1 MRQVFSS
8 ARLENVER
16 VADMLREAGIEVR
29 ITDGRSYKGARRT
42 TVSYRDTGDT
52 ARPAVWIVHSEDAT
66 RAREI
71 LREAGLIDSTR
82 PGAAKLTVRSEFG
95 DDAART
101 PAQKRATR
109 IKVALLIGIVIVIA
123 FEFMH
128 AARKPAVA
136 PVAAVAPKAPVAQ
149 PATGPFDGRVA
160 ATPAALAQAVLQKEI
175 AGVDTPV
182 ACIAVDGRDPPA
194 AVLAAVRAP
203 AGVVPVPASQ
213 CQRIADED
221 RGSVHRAT
229 GRKATMIDVEHFRP
243 SSPDA
248 GTIEYNAYH
257 HRMWAKYK
265 TLDVRRSGGQW
276 QVART
281 VKVVAP

>member
-16 VADMLREAGIEVR
+16 VAEMLREAGIEVR

-42 TVSYRDTGDT
+42 TVSYRDTGEAT
-52 ARPAVWIVHSEDAT
+52 RPAVWIVKSEDAA

-82 PGAAKLTVRSEFG
+82 PGAAKLTFRSEFG
-95 DDAART
+95 DETTRT

-109 IKVALLIGIVIVIA
+109 IKAALLIGIVIVIV

-136 PVAAVAPKAPVAQ
+136 PVAAVATKAPAAQ
-149 PATGPFDGRVA
+149 PASGPFDGRVA
-160 ATPAALAQAVLQKEI
+160 RTPTALARAVLQKELT
-175 AGVDTPV
+175 GLDTPV
-182 ACIAVDGRDPPA
+182 ACLAVDGRDAPA
-194 AVLAAVRAP
+194 DVRTAVRAP
-203 AGVVPVPASQ
+203 AGVTLVSASH
-213 CQRIADED
+213 CLRIADED
-221 RGSVHRAT
+221 RGSVHRAS
-229 GRKATMIDVEHFRP
+229 GRKATMIDIEHFRP
-243 SSPDA
+243 TSPDA

-265 TLDVRRSGGQW
+265 TLDVKRVEGQ
-276 QVART
+276 
-281 VKVVAP
+281 

>member
-1 MRQVFSS
+1 MRQVFTS

-16 VADMLREAGIEVR
+16 VAAMLREAGIEVR
-29 ITDGRSYKGARRT
+29 ITDGRSYKGARRG
-42 TVSYRDTGDT
+42 TVSYRDTGD
-52 ARPAVWIVHSEDAT
+52 APRPAVWIVRSEDAA

-71 LREAGLIDSTR
+71 LREAGLMESTR
-82 PGAAKLTVRSEFG
+82 PGTAKLSFRSQFG
-95 DDAART
+95 DATTRT

-109 IKVALLIGIVIVIA
+109 IKVALLIGIVIVVV

-128 AARKPAVA
+128 VARRP
-136 PVAAVAPKAPVAQ
+136 
-149 PATGPFDGRVA
+149 A
-160 ATPAALAQAVLQKEI
+160 ATPAAVVAPPVAAARSGGTPTPAALARAVLQKEL

-182 ACIAVDGRDPPA
+182 ACLAIDGRDAPADVSGALQPPK
-194 AVLAAVRAP
+194 AVLL
-203 AGVVPVPASQ
+203 VPASD
-213 CQRIADED
+213 CDRVADED
-221 RGSVHRAT
+221 RGSVHRAS
-229 GRKATMIDVEHFRP
+229 GQPATMVDVEHFRP
-243 SSPDA
+243 TSADA

-265 TLDVRRSGGQW
+265 TLEVRRVGGQW